1 MIYLPNTLNCTNSIN
16 LAHELRQLD
25 ATENYRMLTLD
36 ITDIYVNIPTD
47 YIPRITR
54 TWLQYNNIEPTL
66 QQQTI
71 HTLKTI
77 LQQNYFLH
85 NNTIYQ
91 PTKGVAMGS
100 PISGLIAEIFLQFY
114 ENLNIKH
121 QLENKALIFY
131 TRYVDDIIYDSTK
144 TTYQQIVQQAN
155 TIHIDLTLNYSWEND
170 NTINFLDIIIYRDN
184 NTFNINIYR
193 KPTTTDT
200 IIHFRYCRAH
210 FHISFYIMTF
220 YWILGPPFWL

>member
-1 MIYLPNTLNCTNSIN
+1 MINLPNTLNCTNSIN
-16 LAHELRQLD
+16 LAHELTQLD

-36 ITDIYVNIPTD
+36 IRDLYVNIPTD
-47 YIPRITR
+47 DIPRITR

-91 PTKGVAMGS
+91 PTKGAGMGS

-131 TRYVDDIIYDSTK
+131 TRYVDG
-144 TTYQQIVQQAN
+144 
-155 TIHIDLTLNYSWEND
+155 
-170 NTINFLDIIIYRDN
+170 
-184 NTFNINIYR
+184 
-193 KPTTTDT
+193 
-200 IIHFRYCRAH
+200 
-210 FHISFYIMTF
+210 
-220 YWILGPPFWL
+220 ILI

>member
-1 MIYLPNTLNCTNSIN
+1 MRVYVPVGIINSIN
-16 LAHELRQLD
+16 LAHELTQLD

-36 ITDIYVNIPTD
+36 TEDLYVNIPTD
-47 YIPRITR
+47 GIPRITR

-91 PTKGVAMGS
+91 PTKGVAMGL

-114 ENLNIKH
+114 ENLTIKTSAR
-121 QLENKALIFY
+121 E
-131 TRYVDDIIYDSTK
+131 
-144 TTYQQIVQQAN
+144 
-155 TIHIDLTLNYSWEND
+155 
-170 NTINFLDIIIYRDN
+170 
-184 NTFNINIYR
+184 
-193 KPTTTDT
+193 
-200 IIHFRYCRAH
+200 
-210 FHISFYIMTF
+210 
-220 YWILGPPFWL
+220 